1 MLSQEHAM
9 MQLSED
15 AFESVIRPNGHRK
28 SIAGGRYTAELVL
41 SHACTAYSHTV
52 IRQPNIGF
60 KINTS
65 N

>member
-1 MLSQEHAM
+1 M

-15 AFESVIRPNGHRK
+15 AFESLIRPSGQRK
-28 SIAGGRYTAELVL
+28 IIAGGRYTAELVL
-41 SHACTAYSHTV
+41 SHACTAYSHTF
-52 IRQPNIGF
+52 IRQPNVGF